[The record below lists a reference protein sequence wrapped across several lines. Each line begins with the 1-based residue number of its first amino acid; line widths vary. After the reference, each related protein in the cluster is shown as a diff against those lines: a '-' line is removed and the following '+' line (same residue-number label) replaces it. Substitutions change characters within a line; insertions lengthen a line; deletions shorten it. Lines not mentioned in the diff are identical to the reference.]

1 MYVAVHVLPAALK
14 SAPVCP
20 TPSPYV
26 VEVAMRLMGVRVVVV
41 VMGKPL

>member
-20 TPSPYV
+20 IPSPNV
-26 VEVAMRLMGVRVVVV
+26 VEVGMGVRVVVV